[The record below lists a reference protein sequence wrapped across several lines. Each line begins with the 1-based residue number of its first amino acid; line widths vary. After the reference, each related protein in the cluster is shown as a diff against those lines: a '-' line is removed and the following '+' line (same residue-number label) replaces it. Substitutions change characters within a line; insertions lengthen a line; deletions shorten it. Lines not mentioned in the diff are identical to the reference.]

1 MLRSGTRL
9 VFVYFHHCGCPFP
22 FYAHNHVRVI
32 ATNVS
37 VENTAVCIDKVM
49 VMFQAK
55 MLENLIHWPSFGT
68 IKFGTLYGL
77 EGTNLLMFASVL
89 KLSVYKVCQ
98 QVNHTQIDH
107 LKTLIKL
114 PCKLLTRCTPFQHKY
129 TEHWT
134 VLWSFQQT
142 WPARRPFSDDIFHIE
157 ASCRN
162 IFDIPCDRWHIGE
175 WVEKESVDNWHIST
189 CLSDHPY

>member
-9 VFVYFHHCGCPFP
+9 VLVYFHHCGCPFP
-22 FYAHNHVRVI
+22 FDAHNHVRVI
-32 ATNVS
+32 ATNVP
-37 VENTAVCIDKVM
+37 VEDAAMCIDKVM

-55 MLENLIHWPSFGT
+55 MLENLIHWPSFRT

-129 TEHWT
+129 TAH
-134 VLWSFQQT
+134 
-142 WPARRPFSDDIFHIE
+142 
-157 ASCRN
+157 
-162 IFDIPCDRWHIGE
+162 
-175 WVEKESVDNWHIST
+175 
-189 CLSDHPY
+189 

>member
-129 TEHWT
+129 TAH
-134 VLWSFQQT
+134 
-142 WPARRPFSDDIFHIE
+142 
-157 ASCRN
+157 
-162 IFDIPCDRWHIGE
+162 
-175 WVEKESVDNWHIST
+175 
-189 CLSDHPY
+189 